1 MPLQAILLVSL
12 THGLI
17 NLIAY
22 TFGLRWVRYIT
33 LVWVLI
39 AYFFI
44 LPPYFDP
51 EMDEEKAKCG
61 LPLFAITMGFW
72 IFGTCA
78 AIFTHI
84 FSSTILWQLKKE
96 AREEYEILDEE
107 MD

>member
-1 MPLQAILLVSL
+1 MPIQAIVLVSL
-12 THGLI
+12 IHGLI

-22 TFGLRWVRYIT
+22 SFEMKWIRYIT

-44 LPPYFDP
+44 LPPYFYP
-51 EMDEEKAKCG
+51 QINPARAKCG
-61 LPLFAITMGFW
+61 MPIFAINMGFW
-72 IFGTCA
+72 FFGTCA

-84 FSSTILWQLKKE
+84 FSSTILWKLKKE
-96 AREEYEILDEE
+96 SSEDHEILDEE